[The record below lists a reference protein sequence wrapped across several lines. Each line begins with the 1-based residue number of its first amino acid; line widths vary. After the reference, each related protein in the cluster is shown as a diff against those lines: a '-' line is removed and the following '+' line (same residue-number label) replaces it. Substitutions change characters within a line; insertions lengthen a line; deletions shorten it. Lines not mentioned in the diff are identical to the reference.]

1 MAHSEADHSTLSTD
15 RVASKRRNTT
25 AIFVRLPTF
34 WKAMIVT
41 SFVINIVLITLLLF
55 IAGFVW
61 QWRAQLLSN
70 TVLLQGFAHNNVV
83 ELRDV
88 IDQLQAAHIKTNI
101 PLDQPLDLNLIVPID
116 QTTLVTTTQDV
127 PINVPAS
134 IDMGAFGHLNP
145 NVSLNLP
152 VGTPLLI
159 RLKLDVPLHTQ
170 IPVKLKVPVDIA
182 MADTELAPQFRRL
195 GYLVDRLLAPVA
207 PYLNLKVQQPSA
219 VKPETPTPTK

>member
-1 MAHSEADHSTLSTD
+1 MAQSEIDSSALGTAP
-15 RVASKRRNTT
+15 VASKRRKTA

-34 WKAMIVT
+34 WKAMILT
-41 SFVINIVLITLLLF
+41 SFLINIVLITLLLL

-61 QWRAQLLSN
+61 QWRGQLQVDQTLAK
-70 TVLLQGFAHNNVV
+70 GFARGNIV

-88 IDQLQAAHIKTNI
+88 IQQLQSAHIKTNI
-101 PLDQPLDLNLIVPID
+101 PLDQPLDLNLVVPID
-116 QTTLVTTTQDV
+116 QTTLVTTTAAV

-134 IDMGAFGHLNP
+134 IDMGAFGHLYP

-152 VGTPLLI
+152 EGTPLLI

-170 IPVKLKVPVDIA
+170 IPVRLKVPVDIA

-207 PYLNLKVQQPSA
+207 PYLDLKVQQPGA
-219 VKPETPTPTK
+219 VKPEKPTPKK